1 MYIVYIDD
9 SVDSEFRSP
18 VAAELRVLELHRR
31 GFDARKEYDEGAC

>member
-18 VAAELRVLELHRR
+18 VAAELRVLELRRR
-31 GFDARKEYDEGAC
+31 GFDVRKEYDEGAC